1 MKRQGALRLDAELMV
16 DTLSGPRRAG
26 LRASD
31 TGRRQ
36 LLYRAGD
43 LYLDLSIHRR
53 EGSPERA
60 LIGQIVD
67 GGTASRNLA
76 DLSVELDFA
85 NGEKAQTRSN
95 GLGEFLLA
103 HVPEGVATL
112 AVAID
117 RWTDLQVPLPA
128 AFGAGRG
135 DR

>member
-16 DTLSGPRRAG
+16 DTGIGPRRAG
-26 LRASD
+26 LRAGD
-31 TGRRQ
+31 TGGRQ

-43 LYLDLSIHRR
+43 LYLDLSLYRQA
-53 EGSPERA
+53 GSPERA

-67 GGTASRNLA
+67 GGSASRNLA

-95 GLGEFLLA
+95 GLGEFLLTCL
-103 HVPEGVATL
+103 PEEVATL
-112 AVAID
+112 AVTID
-117 RWTDLQVPLPA
+117 TWTNVQVSVPA
-128 AFGAGRG
+128 AERS